1 MNKSYELKI
10 FYDSKVHITAE
21 AILNVMTLEMRKCLH
36 FSRSRLSQIRKKREK
51 NIKKMYT

>member
-36 FSRSRLSQIRKKREK
+36 FSRSRLSQIHKKREK
-51 NIKKMYT
+51 NIKTMYT